1 MTTIEFYEKLDYDFS
16 IHEGEE
22 ELKGLTIGGF
32 QGTAPLHV
40 KDFNQLE
47 LKTARDMIVCKLK
60 PIKAINQRSS
70 SYGLKHLIEHALR
83 IETNGQINYV
93 SNGTL
98 IFVMYDA
105 GYNIKRDG
113 SSPNCYFNVS
123 KKSINDLAKYI
134 NKR

>member
-47 LKTARDMIVCKLK
+47 LKAARDMIVCKLK

-83 IETNGQINYV
+83 IETMDRL
-93 SNGTL
+93 T
-98 IFVMYDA
+98 M
-105 GYNIKRDG
+105 
-113 SSPNCYFNVS
+113 
-123 KKSINDLAKYI
+123 
-134 NKR
+134 